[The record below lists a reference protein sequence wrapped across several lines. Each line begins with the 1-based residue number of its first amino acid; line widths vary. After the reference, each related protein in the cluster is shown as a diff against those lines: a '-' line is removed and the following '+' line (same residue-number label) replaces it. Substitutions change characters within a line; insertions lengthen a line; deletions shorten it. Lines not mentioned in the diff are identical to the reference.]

1 MPSTEE
7 ALRSALEVI
16 TMTPGTNEIEEL
28 DPDSRAAALSA
39 SPWVTG
45 PNITGLG
52 VAAKMESG
60 QPTERLAVV
69 VYVNRKEPIFEIPDE
84 HRIPERILL
93 PDAGEVETDVQ
104 AIGEMRLESFT
115 ERVRP
120 VAPGYSLA
128 HPKASGGTLGCLVR
142 KIDDPSTSY
151 VLSNSHVLARS
162 GRASKEDGILQP
174 GPVDGGQGQDVIAH
188 LKEWVSFDF
197 DPGYNNLCDAAI
209 AAVSTDAPATLEI
222 PVIGKIKG
230 VSEDLKRGMTVQ
242 KSGRTTGHTLG
253 IVRDIDYRTFMP
265 IVKADGTYGSAGFRN
280 QVLCERYTDSG
291 DSGSLVCDMEGMAI
305 GLHWCGSASAS
316 VFSPLNFV
324 LDSMKIEI
332 VT

>member
-16 TMTPGTNEIEEL
+16 TIPPGTNEIEEL
-28 DPDSRAAALSA
+28 DPGSRAAALSA
-39 SPWVTG
+39 SPWVSG

-52 VAAKMESG
+52 VATKMENG
-60 QPTERLAVV
+60 QPTERLALVA
-69 VYVNRKEPIFEIPDE
+69 YVKRKEPIFEIPGDR
-84 HRIPERILL
+84 RIPDRITI
-93 PDAGEVETDVQ
+93 PEIGEIETDVQ
-104 AIGEMRLESFT
+104 SIGEMRLESFT

-120 VAPGYSLA
+120 IAPGYSLS
-128 HPKASGGTLGCLVR
+128 HSKASGGTLGCLVR
-142 KIDDPSTSY
+142 KTGDPSTSY

-162 GRASKEDGILQP
+162 GRASKEDVILQP
-174 GPVDGGQGQDVIAH
+174 GPKDGGGAQDVIAH

-197 DPGYNNLCDAAI
+197 EPGYNNLCDAAI
-209 AAVSTDAPATLEI
+209 AAVSTDATVTTEI
-222 PVIGKIKG
+222 PVIGRVKG
-230 VSEDLKRGMTVQ
+230 VTANLKRGMTVQ

-291 DSGSLVCDMEGMAI
+291 DSGSLVCDMEGMAV

-324 LDSMKIEI
+324 LDSMEIEL